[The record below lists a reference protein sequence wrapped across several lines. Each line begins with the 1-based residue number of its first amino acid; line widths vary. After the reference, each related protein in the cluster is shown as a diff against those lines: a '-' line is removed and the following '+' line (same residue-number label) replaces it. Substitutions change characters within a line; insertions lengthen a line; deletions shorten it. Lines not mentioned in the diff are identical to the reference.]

1 MYLSGW
7 NLACHV
13 GNPGSIP
20 GISCLVYVRFG
31 LLSFL
36 RFPKSRQFQG
46 LNTNLELPFINLV
59 VKREML

>member
-1 MYLSGW
+1 M
-7 NLACHV
+7 
-13 GNPGSIP
+13 
-20 GISCLVYVRFG
+20 LVTRVQFLGFLVWFMLRFG

-36 RFPKSRQFQG
+36 RFPKSRQFHG